1 MVFVD
6 FRSVLKVSGKGVS
19 LPFER
24 PSRVTLFFKWNNSS
38 LSPTQQTVR
47 QTETDCA
54 SPHFFCL
61 VLVLPPRP
69 RPKSFCSDF
78 SLHIH
83 PHILNIYLCRRAF
96 IISSSL
102 GVFIK
107 TIFKIYNEAIGVQM
121 CAHSSLN
128 ALR

>member
-61 VLVLPPRP
+61 VLV
-69 RPKSFCSDF
+69 F
-78 SLHIH
+78 SYFAVRFLLYIY
-83 PHILNIYLCRRAF
+83 IL
-96 IISSSL
+96 ISLIFLTFTSADVQRLLSSL
-102 GVFIK
+102 SISK
-107 TIFKIYNEAIGVQM
+107 YIYYVNF
-121 CAHSSLN
+121 
-128 ALR
+128 